1 MEAIFSKLEGRLSAL
16 EIQQRHAF
24 GALNSN
30 QITND
35 IPQITPKRRE
45 SGIPFSSIPKEN
57 ATNRESFDFSGAAVS
72 MVSKKNSKPSFM
84 KNSLHKIS
92 IGSRGKNYGENK
104 RRS

>member
-57 ATNRESFDFSGAAVS
+57 ATNRESFDFSG
-72 MVSKKNSKPSFM
+72 MVSKKILNLALWKTVCTKFP
-84 KNSLHKIS
+84 
-92 IGSRGKNYGENK
+92 
-104 RRS
+104 

>member
-35 IPQITPKRRE
+35 IPQIAPKRRE
-45 SGIPFSSIPKEN
+45 SAISFSPTPKEN
-57 ATNRESFDFSGAAVS
+57 ATIRESFDFSGAAVS
-72 MVSKKNSKPSFM
+72 MVSKKIINQA
-84 KNSLHKIS
+84 L
-92 IGSRGKNYGENK
+92 
-104 RRS
+104 

>member
-72 MVSKKNSKPSFM
+72 MVSKKILNQALWKTVCTKFS
-84 KNSLHKIS
+84 
-92 IGSRGKNYGENK
+92 
-104 RRS
+104 